1 MGSEL
6 INYGYWKFPN
16 AIKYL
21 RPGIVRNKE
30 GVFQLICGGP

>member
-1 MGSEL
+1 MDSER

-21 RPGIVRNKE
+21 RLGIIRNKE
-30 GVFQLICGGP
+30 GGFQLISGKL